1 MVELFKTYKDI
12 KDWFLKTGLIKEFEN
27 LSKEKEKEYYLELIE
42 YRNLIKSSFFEYVK
56 DKIPLKELVE
66 RTNDIFLEAKVHPK
80 LKIEKEIYSLDYTIE
95 ENDYNKLLAIIA
107 IEVMGL
113 LNSKHVKYLK
123 KCNNHTCSLLF
134 VDTSKNHSRRWCSM
148 ETCGNRTK
156 VSRFSKKQKELL
168 N

>member
-1 MVELFKTYKDI
+1 M
-12 KDWFLKTGLIKEFEN
+12 
-27 LSKEKEKEYYLELIE
+27 SKEKENKYYLEIIK
-42 YRNLIKSSFFEYVK
+42 YRNLIKSSIFDYEK
-56 DKIPLKELVE
+56 DKILFKRLVE
-66 RTNDIFLEAKVHPK
+66 RTNNIFLEAKVHPK

-95 ENDYNKLLAIIA
+95 NSDYNTLLAIIA
-107 IEVMGL
+107 IEVMSL

-156 VSRFSKKQKELL
+156 VSRFSKKQKELQ

>member
-1 MVELFKTYKDI
+1 MFKTYKDI
-12 KDWFLKTGLIKEFEN
+12 KDWFSEANLVKEFGN
-27 LSKEKEKEYYLELIE
+27 LSKEKENEYYLEIIK
-42 YRNLIKSSFFEYVK
+42 YRDLIKSSFFEYEK
-56 DKIPLKELVE
+56 DKTPLKKLVE
-66 RTNDIFLEAKVHPK
+66 RTNDIFLEAKIHPK
-80 LKIEKEIYSLDYTIE
+80 LKIEKENYSLDYTIE
-95 ENDYNKLLAIIA
+95 KNNYNKLLAIIA

-113 LNSKHVKYLK
+113 LNSKYVEYIK

-156 VSRFSKKQKELL
+156 VNRFSKKQKELS